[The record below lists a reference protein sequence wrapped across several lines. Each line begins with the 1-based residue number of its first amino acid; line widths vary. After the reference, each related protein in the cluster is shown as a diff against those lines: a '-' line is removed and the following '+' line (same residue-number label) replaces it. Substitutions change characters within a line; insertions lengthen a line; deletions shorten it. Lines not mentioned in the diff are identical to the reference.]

1 MPSEDTKIL
10 EFSQYQ
16 KTGKAPFMIYADYEC
31 IKEKI
36 DRCKNDAENSSTTKV
51 ISKHT
56 PSGFSIYAMLPF
68 ESIENKH
75 VCRGKNCMKKIGN
88 P

>member
-36 DRCKNDAENSSTTKV
+36 YRCKNDAENSSTTSYKQTYSIRFFNLCNV
-51 ISKHT
+51 AVWKHR
-56 PSGFSIYAMLPF
+56 
-68 ESIENKH
+68 K
-75 VCRGKNCMKKIGN
+75 
-88 P
+88 